1 MNFSRIRKA
10 HVHKDKVGAL
20 IFLIFSVAYGVSSQD
35 IEIPFFAEEDAF
47 NSRTLPIALAILG
60 GVTALLLL
68 ILPSSS
74 SEKEASIGQAFRG
87 LYWKEVILLL
97 ILMVVYGLTIKVVG
111 FIVSTTL
118 FLALGFWV
126 LGERRIKV
134 ILLTSVPL
142 VLIFWYIL
150 SQLLDIYIDPGSF
163 FHFLGG
169 V

>member
-1 MNFSRIRKA
+1 MNFSRIHKA
-10 HVHKDKVGAL
+10 HIHKDKVGAL
-20 IFLIFSVAYGVSSQD
+20 IFLIFSVAYGVSSRD
-35 IEIPFFAEEDAF
+35 IKIPLFAEEDVF

-60 GVTALLLL
+60 GTTSLLLL

-74 SEKEASIGQAFRG
+74 GKEASVGEAFRG

-111 FIVSTTL
+111 FIVSTIL
-118 FLALGFWV
+118 FLALGFWI

-142 VLIFWYIL
+142 VLVFWYIL

-163 FHFLGG
+163 FYFLRGM
-169 V
+169 

>member
-1 MNFSRIRKA
+1 MNFSQI
-10 HVHKDKVGAL
+10 HKDKVGAL

-60 GVTALLLL
+60 GATSLLLL
-68 ILPSSS
+68 ILPTSSG
-74 SEKEASIGQAFRG
+74 KEASVGEAFRG
-87 LYWKEVILLL
+87 LHWKEVVLLL

-134 ILLTSVPL
+134 ILLISVLL
-142 VLIFWYIL
+142 VLFFWYIL

-163 FHFLGG
+163 FYFLGG